1 MLPQDD
7 ALQIHASVHD
17 LRVFSFCCW
26 AQRAEL
32 ANEQY
37 LALTLVLEGVVILK
51 PNPEWKADGDK
62 VVSPSKKKTELEIQG
77 DDDLKK
83 MALKMANV
91 RPDQRMYGK

>member
-1 MLPQDD
+1 MLLFAP
-7 ALQIHASVHD
+7 ATVVWVILANFLIFIVG
-17 LRVFSFCCW
+17 

-37 LALTLVLEGVVILK
+37 LALTSVLEGFVILK
-51 PNPEWKADGDK
+51 PNPEWKADGEK
-62 VVSPSKKKTELEIQG
+62 ASPSKKKTELEIQG

>member
-1 MLPQDD
+1 MLLLFAP
-7 ALQIHASVHD
+7 ATVVWVILANFLIFIVG
-17 LRVFSFCCW
+17 

-37 LALTLVLEGVVILK
+37 LALTSVLEGFVILK
-51 PNPEWKADGDK
+51 PNPEWKADGEK
-62 VVSPSKKKTELEIQG
+62 ASPSKKKTELEIQG

>member
-1 MLPQDD
+1 MLLLFAP
-7 ALQIHASVHD
+7 ATVVWVILANFLIFIVG
-17 LRVFSFCCW
+17 

-51 PNPEWKADGDK
+51 PNPEWKADGEK

-83 MALKMANV
+83 IALKMANV